1 MIKDS
6 KETRSQAARNAEL
19 FEKLPLQIALAQ
31 QKTQFYKELLKGV
44 DPQSVNSFEA
54 LANLPVTRKSDLVG
68 IQNANPPFG
77 GINAVALS
85 KMKRVFQSPGPIH
98 EFQGWG
104 EDNYRMSRA
113 MRAAG
118 FMSGDLVYNT
128 FSYHFTP
135 GAWIMEA
142 GAHALGCCVFPAGT
156 GQTEL
161 QVQTIAHLKPR
172 AYTGTPSF
180 LKIILEKSDEMG
192 INCSSLEVAL
202 VSGEALTPSL
212 RSWFKSRG
220 IQVSSAYATAD
231 LGLIAYES
239 PALAHGMIV
248 DEGIILEIV
257 EPLGTR
263 ALGMGEVGEVV
274 ITVFDSDYP
283 LIRFATGDLSAIDL
297 ASSSQPS
304 GCGRTNIRIMG
315 WMGRVDQTTKVK
327 GMFLY
332 PGHIQEIARKN
343 PEVKKMRMVL
353 SGSIGQEAMTLRCE
367 VVESQAVVLEP
378 LKNHLIQCV
387 REVTKLRADV
397 EFINL
402 SGLPQDG
409 LLIEDARSYD

>member
-1 MIKDS
+1 MTLDP
-6 KETRSQAARNAEL
+6 KETRPQTARNADL
-19 FEKLPLQIALAQ
+19 FKQLPLQVEMAQ

-44 DPQSVNSFEA
+44 DPYSVTSLDA
-54 LANLPVTRKSDLVG
+54 LAALPVTRKSELVG

-77 GINAVALS
+77 GINAIALS

-118 FMSGDLVYNT
+118 FRSGDLVYNT

-135 GAWIMEA
+135 GAWIMES

-161 QVQTIAHLKPR
+161 QAQTIAHLKPR

-180 LKIILEKSDEMG
+180 LKIILEKSDELG

-220 IQVSSAYATAD
+220 IQVSSAYAIAD

-239 PALAHGMIV
+239 ASLLQGMIV
-248 DEGIILEIV
+248 DEGVILEIV

-263 ALGMGEVGEVV
+263 ALGLGEVGEVV
-274 ITVFDSDYP
+274 ITVLDSDYP
-283 LIRFATGDLSAIDL
+283 LIRFATGDLSAIDP
-297 ASSSQPS
+297 ASATHPS
-304 GCGRTNIRIMG
+304 ACGRTNIRIMG

-332 PGHIQEIARKN
+332 PGHIQEIAGKN
-343 PEVKKMRMVL
+343 PEVKKLRMVL
-353 SGSIGQEAMTLRCE
+353 TGSIGQESMTLRCE
-367 VVESQAVVLEP
+367 LAKSESGDLDS
-378 LKNHLIQCV
+378 LKQRLIQSV
-387 REVTKLRADV
+387 RDVTKLRAGV
-397 EFINL
+397 EFIDLNA
-402 SGLPQDG
+402 LPQDG
-409 LLIEDARSYD
+409 LVIEDARSYD